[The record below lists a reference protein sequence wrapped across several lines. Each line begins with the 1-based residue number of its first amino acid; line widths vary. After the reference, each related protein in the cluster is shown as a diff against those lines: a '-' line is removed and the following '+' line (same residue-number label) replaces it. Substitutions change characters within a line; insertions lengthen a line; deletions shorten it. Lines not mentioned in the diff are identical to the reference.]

1 MSAISVFAVLTTGI
15 AIGAAGH
22 AALTTTPE
30 GSHLAAAAPAA
41 PALHASA
48 APSMDAQP
56 GPIALPQAQEVASPR
71 ECRPEE
77 GIVTECTYE

>member
-22 AALTTTPE
+22 AALSTTPDS
-30 GSHLAAAAPAA
+30 SHVAAAATPVAN
-41 PALHASA
+41 ASA
-48 APSMDAQP
+48 ASRVEVLP
-56 GPIALPQAQEVASPR
+56 GPTVLRSQEVATPR

-77 GIVTECTYE
+77 GIVTDCTYD

>member
-22 AALTTTPE
+22 AALTTTP
-30 GSHLAAAAPAA
+30 GSSHVAAAATPVAN
-41 PALHASA
+41 ASA
-48 APSMDAQP
+48 ASRLEIQP
-56 GPIALPQAQEVASPR
+56 GPTALPTTQEVATPR

-77 GIVTECTYE
+77 GIITDCTYE